1 MENIGLIQKRCF
13 EIYGQKFV
21 VNYDQGS
28 LFVSNNG
35 VLYIYNFC
43 GEELASNQNMI
54 PFCEEDNEIL
64 VMEHLPELDSVCCI
78 LKSGR
83 AFLCDLCGLTAEELE
98 REVKTCKRNEII
110 YSGYDFKKNLLKTFL
125 FLPFYFDQRSLQN
138 FVQYDLRYPW
148 GFP

>member
-21 VNYDQGS
+21 INCDTGS

-35 VLYIYNFC
+35 VLYIYTWY
-43 GEELASNQNMI
+43 GQELSSNQNMI
-54 PFCEEDNEIL
+54 PFFENATQSEDDNEIL

-78 LKSGR
+78 VKSGR

-98 REVKTCKRNEII
+98 R
-110 YSGYDFKKNLLKTFL
+110 G
-125 FLPFYFDQRSLQN
+125 
-138 FVQYDLRYPW
+138 W
-148 GFP
+148 